1 MEGDIYRAG
10 HSLKANSRNSLSLSR
25 RSNGMEVFSRS
36 SRDEND
42 EEALR
47 WAALEKLPTFNRLRK
62 GLLFGAAGE
71 GASEID
77 IPNIGFQDKQNLLER
92 LVKVAEED
100 NEKFLLK
107 LRNRIDR

>member
-1 MEGDIYRAG
+1 MELGDIYKAG
-10 HSLKANSRNSLSLSR
+10 SSMRSTSSSVWRN
-25 RSNGMEVFSRS
+25 NTGMEVFSRS
-36 SRDEND
+36 SRDEDD

-47 WAALEKLPTFNRLRK
+47 WAALEKLPTYARMRK
-62 GLLFGAAGE
+62 GILTTSRGE
-71 GASEID
+71 ANEVD
-77 IPNIGFQDKQNLLER
+77 IHNLGLKERKDLLER